1 MLKFDNMTSNKQFP
15 WLIIAMVLFCAVAS
29 YYLVHYRVFRT
40 FSMKVVKFDNLY
52 VEGLTKAN
60 HNLKAIQNELRGL
73 QAKACSAEVLQVL
86 TDHILTSNEQDLVW
100 VKYLSES
107 VICSAIGTTQI
118 YGPKYVKVGE
128 SSERGLYIY
137 QQTNNNNSNALWPI
151 YAARLS
157 DNFELF
163 VSVDA
168 VQNMADILPYATLS
182 NGLSVHLNNGSELLR
197 IDDGASDA
205 ETMKFYSAT
214 TNLRYC
220 FSIDAIAKNWLWLNY
235 FLISMLAS
243 GLMLFFGY
251 LMSGLAKQ
259 LYLNR
264 SFRMALKR
272 NEFFLVYQ
280 PIIDINKASTF
291 SVEVLLRWRNADGSI
306 RNTADF
312 IGDLELS
319 PVMPDI
325 TRWVMLTA
333 LNELTGLLKQ
343 QTIAWCSINISAK
356 EIEQGVMH
364 QFLLELAEQG
374 YPVNYLSFE
383 LTERIQISDWD
394 KLKQFIDVCQLL
406 GCKIELDDAG
416 TGYGG
421 NLWLQNL
428 DFDYLKIDQQ
438 FVSQL
443 GEPGNKLSL
452 VLSYMAIAEE
462 LNIKV
467 IAEGVETQSQADIL
481 NSLGVHLQQG
491 WLYSKALTVP
501 ELIRYLVV
509 NQ

>member
-1 MLKFDNMTSNKQFP
+1 MLKFDHIARKKDLP
-15 WLIIAMVLFCAVAS
+15 WLIIATVLFCAVAS
-29 YYLVHYRVFRT
+29 YYLVHYTVFKT

-60 HNLKAIQNELRGL
+60 HNLKTIQNELQGL
-73 QAKACSAEVLQVL
+73 QVKVCSAEVLQVF

-100 VKYLSES
+100 VKYPSES

-118 YGPKYVKVGE
+118 YGPKYIRVGE

-163 VSVDA
+163 VRVDA

-197 IDDGASDA
+197 LDDGEPDA
-205 ETMKFYSAT
+205 ETMSFYSAT
-214 TNLRYC
+214 TDLRYC
-220 FSIDAIAKNWLWLNY
+220 FSIDATAKNWLWLNY

-243 GLMLFFGY
+243 GLTLFFGY

-264 SFRMALKR
+264 NFRMALKR
-272 NEFFLVYQ
+272 NEFFLAYQ
-280 PIIDINKASTF
+280 PIIDTNEDKVF
-291 SVEVLLRWRNADGSI
+291 GVEVLLRWRNTDGSI
-306 RNTADF
+306 RNTGDF

-319 PVMPDI
+319 PVMQEI

-356 EIEQGVMH
+356 EIEQGQMH
-364 QFLLELAEQG
+364 LFLLELAEQG
-374 YPVNYLSFE
+374 YPVDYLSFE
-383 LTERIQISDWD
+383 LTERIPISDWN
-394 KLKQFIDVCQLL
+394 KLKQFIDVCQQL
-406 GCKIELDDAG
+406 GCKIELDDVG

-438 FVSQL
+438 FVSRL
-443 GEPGNKLSL
+443 GEPGNRLSL

-462 LNIKV
+462 LNISV
-467 IAEGVETQSQADIL
+467 IAEGVETPEQAEIL
-481 NSLGVHLQQG
+481 NSLGVYLHQG
-491 WLYSKALTVP
+491 WLYSKALPVAG
-501 ELIRYLVV
+501 LQQYL
-509 NQ
+509 Q